1 MFTNMLPAEE
11 RAKLGVPNEN
21 SKFQYSYQYDRYGN
35 WVELTINHSSRP
47 DEPFSVHRR
56 QLTYY

>member
-1 MFTNMLPAEE
+1 
-11 RAKLGVPNEN
+11 VPNEN
-21 SKFQYSYQYDRYGN
+21 SKFQYSYQYDSYGN